1 MVLIWRRRAGGV
13 WKVGRREVGGWA
25 RRHWVVVDE
34 AWRVGSRDENFD
46 GVKARGQRKDMV
58 EYGIDATFV

>member
-1 MVLIWRRRAGGV
+1 MVL
-13 WKVGRREVGGWA
+13 
-25 RRHWVVVDE
+25 DE
-34 AWRVGSRDENFD
+34 AWRVDNRDESFE

>member
-1 MVLIWRRRAGGV
+1 M
-13 WKVGRREVGGWA
+13 GRRDVGGRA

-34 AWRVGSRDENFD
+34 AWHFDNRDEGFE

-58 EYGIDATFV
+58 NYGVDATFV